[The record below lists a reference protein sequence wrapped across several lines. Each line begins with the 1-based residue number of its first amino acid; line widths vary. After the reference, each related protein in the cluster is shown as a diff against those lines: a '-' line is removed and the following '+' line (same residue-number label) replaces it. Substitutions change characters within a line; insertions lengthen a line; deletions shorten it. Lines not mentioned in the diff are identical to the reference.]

1 MTTNRTESWLWHA
14 ICINF
19 WGKINFHQLGN
30 PRGSWNWPSN
40 TWQAI
45 SGGIFIIFINFECFR
60 GKKGSDYSNY
70 TNRHRLAFTMNY
82 GKFGSNRFPS
92 KCLNIVLDF
101 HRINRNL
108 FFSHMEN
115 FKVKV
120 ESSVFVVF
128 LFFPQFAVTI
138 NLDEIIGKNFIF
150 KNWY

>member
-1 MTTNRTESWLWHA
+1 
-14 ICINF
+14 
-19 WGKINFHQLGN
+19 
-30 PRGSWNWPSN
+30 
-40 TWQAI
+40 
-45 SGGIFIIFINFECFR
+45 
-60 GKKGSDYSNY
+60 
-70 TNRHRLAFTMNY
+70 MNY
-82 GKFGSNRFPS
+82 GKLGSNGFPS

-138 NLDEIIGKNFIF
+138 NLDEIKDKKLILTK
-150 KNWY
+150 